1 MNTSTP
7 IYEIARPSHDE
18 SSRQL
23 FVSTLRR
30 YIMVD
35 MSKDMRDTYD
45 SELAPAFVAD
55 HGREPSDSSDVSA
68 IMSRDITYKTW
79 SVLRYR
85 AQEMTWESVRPQV
98 ERTLPD
104 LINCARK
111 IADHPVVAGGSLDLD
126 PTVRISPELAAQDV
140 HLMPGNFH
148 SEFTEDDVAQ
158 GAIYDCG
165 TRVFSGGLEY
175 RARGSVGASVARYL
189 KERFPAF
196 SPERILDI
204 GCAVGNNTLPYA
216 EVYPDA
222 ELHGIDISAPL
233 LRYAHARAQGLG
245 VAAHFSQQDG
255 EKTKFPDNHFDVI
268 VSSFLFHELS
278 VESTLSVFRE
288 AYRIL
293 KPGGVM
299 IHMEL
304 PSADRVDPWYNF
316 YLDWDNDYNNE
327 PFYKDFRS
335 QSFPALCA
343 ASGFD
348 TDQYFDYRI
357 PSYGTCDDDFF
368 ARVCRGEI
376 KMDRMGN
383 GVSWF
388 VFGSWK

>member
-1 MNTSTP
+1 MSNAKR
-7 IYEIARPSHDE
+7 IFEIARPSHDE
-18 SSRQL
+18 ASRQL

-35 MSKDMRDTYD
+35 MSKDMRETYD
-45 SELAPAFVAD
+45 TQLAPSFIAE
-55 HGREPSDSSDVSA
+55 HGREPENSDEVGLV
-68 IMSRDITYKTW
+68 MSQDITYKTW
-79 SVLRYR
+79 SVMRYR

-98 ERTLPD
+98 ERNLPE
-104 LINCARK
+104 LISCARG
-111 IADHPVVAGGSLDLD
+111 IAEAPTVPGGSLELD
-126 PTVRISPELAAQDV
+126 DSVPFPPELAAQDV

-148 SEFTEDDVAQ
+148 SEFTGDDVAQ
-158 GAIYDCG
+158 GAIYDSG

-175 RARGSVGASVARYL
+175 RTRGSVGASVARYL
-189 KERFPAF
+189 NIRFPDFA
-196 SPERILDI
+196 PERILDI
-204 GCAVGNNTLPYA
+204 GCAVGNNTLPYE
-216 EVYPDA
+216 EVFPDA
-222 ELHGIDISAPL
+222 ELHGIDLSAPL

-245 VAAHFSQQDG
+245 VPARFSQQSA
-255 EKTKFPDNHFDVI
+255 ENTRFPDNHFDVV

-278 VESTLSVFRE
+278 VETTRNVFRE

-299 IHMEL
+299 VHMEL

-343 ASGFD
+343 ECGFEAD
-348 TDQYFDYRI
+348 KYFDYRI
-357 PSYGTCDDDFF
+357 PGYGTCDDDFF
-368 ARVCRGEI
+368 ARVCRGETT
-376 KMDRMGN
+376 MERMGN

-388 VFGSWK
+388 VFGAWK